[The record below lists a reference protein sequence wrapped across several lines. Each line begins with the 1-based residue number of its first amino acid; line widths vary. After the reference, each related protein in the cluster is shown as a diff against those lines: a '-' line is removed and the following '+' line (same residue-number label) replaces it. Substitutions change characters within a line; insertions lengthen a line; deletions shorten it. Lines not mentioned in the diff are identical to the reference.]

1 MEGKKML
8 VFSAHAADY
17 VWRSGGTIAKYIK
30 NGADVSVVVM
40 SYGVRGESNDLWKE
54 DGQTVERVK
63 AIRHEET
70 LNASKKLGVTKIEF
84 WDLEDY
90 PIENGREVL
99 DRITYKIREVR
110 PDIILTHDAKDV
122 INPDHDAVRNMVFQA
137 SIMSNSSGVQIPGL
151 PVTKQ
156 MMIFGF
162 EPHQTE
168 LSGFQPGTF
177 IDITESYEAKIEAMN
192 CFKAQKHLIEYYT
205 QRAFLRGNHAR
216 RLSGVKDY
224 KYAECFSNFFPRV
237 STEF

>member
-17 VWRSGGTIAKYIK
+17 VWRAGGTIAKYIK
-30 NGADVSVVVM
+30 NGADVTVVVM
-40 SYGVRGESNDLWKE
+40 SYGVRGESNDLWK
-54 DGQTVERVK
+54 DANQTAENVK
-63 AIRHEET
+63 KIRYEESS
-70 LNASKKLGVTKIEF
+70 NAAAKLGIKKLEF

-90 PIENGREVL
+90 PFPTGRDVL
-99 DRITYKIREVR
+99 DRITQKIREVK
-110 PDIILTHDAKDV
+110 PDIILTHDEKDV
-122 INPDHDAVRNMVFQA
+122 INPDHDTVRKLVFQA
-137 SIMSNSSGVQIPGL
+137 SIMSNSAGVQIPGL

-156 MMIFGF
+156 MAIFGF

-168 LSGFQPGTF
+168 LSNFKPGTF
-177 IDITESYEAKIEAMN
+177 IDITETYEAKIEAMK
-192 CFKAQKHLIEYYT
+192 CFKAQGHLIEYYT

-237 STEF
+237 APEF

>member
-8 VFSAHAADY
+8 VFSAHAADF
-17 VWRSGGTIAKYIK
+17 VWRAGGTIAKYI
-30 NGADVSVVVM
+30 NHGADVTIVVM
-40 SYGVRGESNDLWKE
+40 SYGVRGESNDLWK
-54 DGQTVERVK
+54 GANQTADNVK
-63 AIRHEET
+63 AIRHEESF
-70 LNASKKLGVTKIEF
+70 NASQKLGVKNIEF

-90 PIENGREVL
+90 PINTGRDVL
-99 DRITYKIREVR
+99 DRITQKIRAVQ

-122 INPDHDAVRNMVFQA
+122 INPDHDAVRQLVFQA
-137 SIMSNSSGVQIPGL
+137 SIMSNSAGVQIPGL

-168 LSGFQPGTF
+168 LSDFKPGTF
-177 IDITESYEAKIEAMN
+177 IDITESYDAKIAAMN
-192 CFKAQKHLIEYYT
+192 CFKAQNHLIEYYT

-237 STEF
+237 APEF

>member
-1 MEGKKML
+1 MEGKRML

-17 VWRSGGTIAKYIK
+17 VWRAGGTIAKYIS
-30 NGADVSVVVM
+30 NGADVTVVVM

-54 DGQTVERVK
+54 PNQTSENVK
-63 AIRHEET
+63 AIRHEESF
-70 LNASKKLGVTKIEF
+70 NASQKLGVKNIEF

-90 PIENGREVL
+90 PISTEKDVL
-99 DRITYKIREVR
+99 DRITYKIREIR
-110 PDIILTHDAKDV
+110 PDIILTHDTKDV
-122 INPDHDAVRNMVFQA
+122 INPDHDAVRKMVFQA
-137 SIMSNSSGVQIPGL
+137 SVMSNSTGVQIPEM

-168 LSGFQPGTF
+168 ISDFKPGTF
-177 IDITESYEAKIEAMN
+177 IDITESYDAKIAAMN
-192 CFKAQKHLIEYYT
+192 CFKAQNHLIEYYT

-237 STEF
+237 ATEF

>member
-17 VWRSGGTIAKYIK
+17 VWRAGGTIAKYIK
-30 NGADVSVVVM
+30 NGADVTVVVM
-40 SYGVRGESNDLWKE
+40 SYGIRGESNDLWKSP
-54 DGQTVERVK
+54 DQTAENVK
-63 AIRHEET
+63 AIRHEESF
-70 LNASKKLGVTKIEF
+70 NASQKLGVRNIEF

-90 PIENGREVL
+90 PFDAGRDVL

-110 PDIILTHDAKDV
+110 PDVILTHDLKDV
-122 INPDHDAVRNMVFQA
+122 INPDHDTVRQLVFQA
-137 SIMSNSSGVQIPGL
+137 SIMSNSAGVVIPGL

-156 MMIFGF
+156 MPLFGF

-168 LSGFQPGTF
+168 ISDFKPGTF
-177 IDITESYEAKIEAMN
+177 IDITESYAEKLEAMK
-192 CFKAQKHLIEYYT
+192 CFKAQSHLIEYYT
-205 QRAFLRGNHAR
+205 HRAFLRGNHAR

-237 STEF
+237 ATEF